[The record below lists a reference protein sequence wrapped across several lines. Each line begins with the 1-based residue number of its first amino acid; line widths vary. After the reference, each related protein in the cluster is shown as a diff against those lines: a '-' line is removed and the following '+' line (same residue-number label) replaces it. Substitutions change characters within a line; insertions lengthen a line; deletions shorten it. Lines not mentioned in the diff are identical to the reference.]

1 MATYNFADLFELI
14 VDVVPDRPALIVG
27 DTRRTFAELDAR
39 ANALGHHLLAAGIGA
54 GDHVGIYATN
64 GKEWVEAMLAA
75 YKIRAVPVNVNY
87 RYVEDELIY
96 LFDNADVVALVAL
109 QEYGPRLAN
118 VVPKV
123 DGLRHVIISADD
135 SGAAL
140 EGFDRVDYEQAI
152 AGSSSERD
160 FGPRSNDDIYLLY
173 TGGTTGWPKG
183 VMWRQEDVF
192 FALCGG
198 IDAFTGDRFTSP
210 EDLSNRARDA
220 AALGGNGLK
229 LFALPP
235 LMHGAG
241 QFATLRGLTS
251 GDTTVLIPKFD
262 AEEVWRVA
270 SREGVNV
277 ISCTG
282 DAMARPLADALEQL
296 HDEIDVSNV
305 YSFGSSA
312 AIWSPSVKDQIA
324 RLLPNAV
331 LTDSI
336 GATES
341 GMNGIRVVQSGDEV
355 KGGGPNTTPSPGT
368 TVLDEDTWAPLEPGS
383 GKIGKLARSGDV
395 PLGYYKDPEKTA
407 ATFPTYNGV
416 RYSIPGDDATI
427 EADGSITLLGRGSQS
442 INTGGEKVFPEEVE
456 GALKRHPQVF
466 DALVVG
472 VPDDRWGERV
482 TALVQPRAGT
492 EPSLDE
498 LVEHCRAYVAGYK
511 VPRQLVLVA
520 EMPRHAS
527 GKPDYPTAK
536 ETVLAAKV

>member
-1 MATYNFADLFELI
+1 MATYTFADLFELM

-27 DTRRTFAELDAR
+27 DTRRTYAELDAR
-39 ANALGHHLLAAGIGA
+39 ANALGHHLQAAGVGP
-54 GDHVGIYATN
+54 GDHIGIYATN
-64 GKEWVEAMLAA
+64 GKEWVEGMLGA
-75 YKIRAVPVNVNY
+75 YKIRAVPINVNY
-87 RYVEDELIY
+87 RYVEEELIY
-96 LFDNADVVALVAL
+96 LFDNADVVALIAL

-123 DGLRHVIISADD
+123 DGLRHVIISADG
-135 SGAAL
+135 SGASI
-140 EGFDRVDYEQAI
+140 EGFDSVDYEDAI
-152 AGSSSERD
+152 AAASPARE
-160 FGPRSNDDIYLLY
+160 FGPRSNDDLYLLY

-198 IDAFTGDRFTSP
+198 IDAFTGARFTRP
-210 EDLSNRARDA
+210 EDLSDKARDA
-220 AALGGNGLK
+220 AALGSNGLK
-229 LFALPP
+229 MFALPP

-241 QFATLRGLTS
+241 QFASLRALTS
-251 GDTTVLIPKFD
+251 GDTAVLIPKFD
-262 AEEVWRVA
+262 AEEVWRVVD
-270 SREGVNV
+270 REGVNV

-282 DAMARPLADALEQL
+282 DAMARPLADVLERL
-296 HDEIDVSNV
+296 HGELDVSSV
-305 YSFGSSA
+305 LSFGSSA

-368 TVLDEDTWAPLEPGS
+368 TVLDDDTRQPLEPGS

-407 ATFPTYNGV
+407 ATFPTIDGV
-416 RYSIPGDDATI
+416 RYSIPGDYATI

-472 VPDDRWGERV
+472 VPDERWGERV
-482 TALVQPRAGT
+482 TALVQPREGA
-492 EPSLDE
+492 EPTLEE
-498 LVEHCRAYVAGYK
+498 LVEHCRAHIAGYK

-520 EMPRHAS
+520 QMPRHAS

-536 ETVLAAKV
+536 ETVLDAHV